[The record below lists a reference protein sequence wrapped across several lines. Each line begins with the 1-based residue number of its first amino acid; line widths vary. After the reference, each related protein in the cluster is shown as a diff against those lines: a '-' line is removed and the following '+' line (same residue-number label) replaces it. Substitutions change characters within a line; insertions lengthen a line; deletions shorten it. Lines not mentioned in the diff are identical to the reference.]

1 LTADFGKG
9 FEEHNLRHMQAFFQ
23 TFPIWNAV
31 RSKLSWTQYGMLT
44 KLESE
49 HARQW
54 YMNEAAAH
62 NWSKCALER
71 QVGTLSDALLLLS
84 QDKDAVALEA
94 GQRLAELEQSPRAF
108 VRDPVML
115 EFLGLRSAGKLLE
128 SSLEQGLMDELE
140 ALLLKLVKGF
150 AFVGYQ

>member
-1 LTADFGKG
+1 
-9 FEEHNLRHMQAFFQ
+9 M
-23 TFPIWNAV
+23 
-31 RSKLSWTQYGMLT
+31 RSKLSWTQYGLLT

-94 GQRLAELEQSPRAF
+94 GQRLAELEQSP
-108 VRDPVML
+108 V
-115 EFLGLRSAGKLLE
+115 LLC
-128 SSLEQGLMDELE
+128 
-140 ALLLKLVKGF
+140 VIR
-150 AFVGYQ
+150 